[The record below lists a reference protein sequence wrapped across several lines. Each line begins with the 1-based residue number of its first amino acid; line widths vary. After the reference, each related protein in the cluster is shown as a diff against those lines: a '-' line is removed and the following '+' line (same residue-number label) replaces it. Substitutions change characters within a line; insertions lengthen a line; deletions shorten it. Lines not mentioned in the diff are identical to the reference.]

1 MNSPWVIVKMG
12 QVEASSEKQVRLSNN
27 IPLNREKMGVLA
39 MRRNVLYINEN
50 ALVQPAKSEISFI
63 MIVEIELG
71 FAYPD

>member
-50 ALVQPAKSEISFI
+50 ALVQPAKSEISLI
-63 MIVEIELG
+63 MIVETELG